1 MQKKTIIILLTL
13 SAVFSM
19 FYILLSYYGFLRYIS
34 IHLYSTE
41 SYMNNYKNLDQINK
55 QHKVVIS
62 IIACDEQLKNIKYV
76 VKSLLDQTVKVNLIS
91 IITHDNNYVL
101 PKELI
106 NTVAVYKCN
115 KQKTRSG
122 NLNSILSTIVRE
134 GDSTT
139 KLITLEAGVVYGKDF
154 IESLLEMEEKNP
166 NCVVYVNKEN
176 YNYIELE
183 KGVVFNMGFFDKD
196 FIDIPTDV
204 DGNKWVNTYINNKN
218 IKKVKLDYNQ
228 NYKL

>member
-19 FYILLSYYGFLRYIS
+19 FYILLSYYGFLRYIN

-55 QHKVVIS
+55 KHKVVIS
-62 IIACDEQLKNIKYV
+62 IITSDEQLKNIKYM

-91 IITHDNNYVL
+91 ITTPDNNYVL

-106 NTVAVYKCN
+106 NTVALYKCN
-115 KQKTRSG
+115 KEKTRSG
-122 NLNSILSTIVRE
+122 NLNSILSTMVRE

-176 YNYIELE
+176 HNSIELE

-196 FIDIPTDV
+196 FIDIPTNV
-204 DGNKWVNTYINNKN
+204 NANEWVNTYINNKN

>member
-1 MQKKTIIILLTL
+1 M
-13 SAVFSM
+13 
-19 FYILLSYYGFLRYIS
+19 
-34 IHLYSTE
+34 
-41 SYMNNYKNLDQINK
+41 
-55 QHKVVIS
+55 
-62 IIACDEQLKNIKYV
+62 

-91 IITHDNNYVL
+91 ITTPDNNYVL

-106 NTVAVYKCN
+106 NTVALYKCN
-115 KQKTRSG
+115 KEKTRSG
-122 NLNSILSTIVRE
+122 NLNSILSTMVRE

-176 YNYIELE
+176 HNSIELE

-196 FIDIPTDV
+196 FIDIPTNV
-204 DGNKWVNTYINNKN
+204 NANEWVNTYINNKN